1 MTNIEL
7 TDEQY
12 ANCRRHGGVAN
23 IINCWECLAET
34 QEDNENAGRED
45 DQDD

>member
-1 MTNIEL
+1 MTPEEL

-12 ANCRRHGGVAN
+12 ANCRRHGGVAS
-23 IINCWECLAET
+23 IINCWECSAEV
-34 QEDNENAGRED
+34 QEDSEDAGRED